1 MKLSLKL
8 SSLAMA
14 ACASLYALS
23 ILIWQIPAVHS
34 WAIWRSHIGY
44 LPHVAVLIGMIIFG
58 IGLYQQREQLPRLN
72 KSLRWQAIGITIITA
87 CMLIYNCLFNGSVF
101 INGMAYCY
109 WESWSHIVIL
119 LWVAAWLLQFGLAK
133 RENTYANPVLGVV
146 GIIVSVAATLLLT
159 FMLVSYVHV
168 LVTGHVAGFQT
179 TTWLSWLRP
188 IALISLG
195 GTMLLGDSS
204 VIKEKE
210 QTDNDGTEVHS
221 YSRANQIIAKVSV
234 GVIVSFI
241 ILGIMGGICCWLEN
255 TYFGDCY
262 WMTVF
267 GSIHMLWISSVIA
280 MLLEK
285 QLPKWQHT
293 LNILAPLTING
304 IIVLSFLLST
314 YIPYEAMN
322 HLRRTITEDV
332 PMIFFILSIIFV
344 IVVWLIN
351 TIVVLRSRVQ
361 SQQKQID
368 NIPPYNP

>member
-23 ILIWQIPAVHS
+23 KLIRQVPAVHG
-34 WAIWRSHIGY
+34 WTIWQSHIGY
-44 LPHVAVLIGMIIFG
+44 LPHVAVLIGMVIFG

-87 CMLIYNCLFNGSVF
+87 CMLIYNCLFDGSVR

-119 LWVAAWLLQFGLAK
+119 LWVAAWVLQFGLAK

-146 GIIVSVAATLLLT
+146 GIIVSLAATLLLI

-204 VIKEKE
+204 IIKEKE
-210 QTDNDGTEVHS
+210 ETDNGCTEVHS
-221 YSRANQIIAKVSV
+221 YSRANQVIAKVSV
-234 GVIVSFI
+234 GVIA
-241 ILGIMGGICCWLEN
+241 ILSVLAIFSGIFGWFEN
-255 TYFGDCY
+255 TYWEDCY
-262 WMTVF
+262 FITVLGF
-267 GSIHMLWISSVIA
+267 IHMLWISSVIA

-285 QLPKWQHT
+285 ELPRWYRT
-293 LNILAPLTING
+293 INILAPLLING
-304 IIVLSFLLST
+304 VIVLALLLEV
-314 YIPYEAMN
+314 YIPMEIVY
-322 HLRRTITEDV
+322 HLSSTLTEDI
-332 PMIFFILSIIFV
+332 PEMGFILSIIFV
-344 IVVWLIN
+344 IAVWIIN
-351 TIVVLRSRVQ
+351 TIVVLSTIART
-361 SQQKQID
+361 KKKE
-368 NIPPYNP
+368 

>member
-1 MKLSLKL
+1 MKLSLKH
-8 SSLAMA
+8 SSIAMA

-23 ILIWQIPAVHS
+23 ILIFELPRIAS
-34 WAIWRSHIGY
+34 WTIGKIDIYY

-58 IGLYQQREQLPRLN
+58 IGLYQRQEQIPRLT

-87 CMLIYNCLFNGSVF
+87 CMLIYNCLFDGSVR

-109 WESWSHIVIL
+109 WESWSHIVVL

-146 GIIVSVAATLLLT
+146 GIIVSLAATLLLI

-195 GTMLLGDSS
+195 GTMLLGNSS
-204 VIKEKE
+204 VIKEKG
-210 QTDNDGTEVHS
+210 QTDNKIQELHA
-221 YSRANQIIAKVSV
+221 YSRANQVIAKVSV
-234 GVIVSFI
+234 GVIAVLSVLAIFS
-241 ILGIMGGICCWLEN
+241 GIFGWFEN
-255 TYFGDCY
+255 TYWEECY
-262 WMTVF
+262 FITVL

-285 QLPKWQHT
+285 DLARWHRT
-293 LNILAPLTING
+293 INILAPLIING
-304 IIVLSFLLST
+304 AIVLALLLEVYIPREVIYQLSRTLTEVVPTIGLILTIAFVIAVWFINTIIVL
-314 YIPYEAMN
+314 
-322 HLRRTITEDV
+322 RTIARTKE
-332 PMIFFILSIIFV
+332 
-344 IVVWLIN
+344 
-351 TIVVLRSRVQ
+351 
-361 SQQKQID
+361 KK
-368 NIPPYNP
+368 